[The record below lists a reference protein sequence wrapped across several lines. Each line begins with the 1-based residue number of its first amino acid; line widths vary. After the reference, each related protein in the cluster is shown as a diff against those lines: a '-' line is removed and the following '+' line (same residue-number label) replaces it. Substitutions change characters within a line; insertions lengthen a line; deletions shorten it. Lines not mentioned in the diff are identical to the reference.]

1 MQILLIVIILN
12 VAKLKN
18 NAELSGDTEADGN
31 GGVLKNATIAV
42 PLKYLSDFLRSVEM
56 PQINC
61 KIKLKLKLT
70 KWFVCNCS
78 WW

>member
-18 NAELSGDTEADGN
+18 NAKLSGDTEADGN
-31 GGVLKNATIAV
+31 GGVLKNVTIAV

-56 PQINC
+56 PQLIA
-61 KIKLKLKLT
+61 KL
-70 KWFVCNCS
+70 N
-78 WW
+78 

>member
-18 NAELSGDTEADGN
+18 NAKLSGDTEADGN

-70 KWFVCNCS
+70 K
-78 WW
+78 